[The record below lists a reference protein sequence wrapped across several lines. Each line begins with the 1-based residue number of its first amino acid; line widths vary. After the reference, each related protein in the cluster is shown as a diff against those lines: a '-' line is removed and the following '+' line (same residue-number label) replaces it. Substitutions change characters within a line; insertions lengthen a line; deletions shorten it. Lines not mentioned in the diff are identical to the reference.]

1 MKNFVIKNLTDNPRD
16 YPLNNGESLFLGC
29 RGVIEISEDLISK
42 ALRLAE
48 HKGLISIDEI
58 RTEAE

>member
-16 YPLNNGESLFLGC
+16 YPLSNGEGLFLGC
-29 RGVIEISEDLISK
+29 RGVVEVSEDLISK

-48 HKGLISIDEI
+48 HKGLVSIEEI
-58 RTEAE
+58 KEEAE

>member
-29 RGVIEISEDLISK
+29 RGRVEISEDLISK

-48 HKGLISIDEI
+48 HKGLVSIDEI
-58 RTEAE
+58 REEAE